1 MSEKEGKTPA
11 LSGEV
16 IMDSVGIPKEEVNF
30 NTPVSAPHIIPSS
43 YSYPPLLSKVS
54 NLVTNF
60 SLVSEMVALNPIKMM
75 QQRLSSGIQYVSN
88 HLIL

>member
-30 NTPVSAPHIIPSS
+30 NTPVPATHIIPSS
-43 YSYPPLLSKVS
+43 YSYAPLLVQVS
-54 NLVTNF
+54 NLATNI
-60 SLVSEMVALNPIKMM
+60 SLLSENG
-75 QQRLSSGIQYVSN
+75 GIESN
-88 HLIL
+88 KDDATETIQLDKVGE